1 MNKNKQVGYLGPEGT
16 FSHEAA
22 MIVVNNNTD
31 AIKAYPSIL
40 SVFEDLNAGNIST
53 AVVPIENST
62 EGSVSITLDCLTHFN
77 MKIIKELVL
86 PIRHN
91 LLVQKGR
98 TLDDIKMICSHQ
110 QPIAQ
115 CRRYI
120 NSTGKPTE
128 SMASTATAARY
139 VTEISTAAVIG
150 NKSLAEKYNLEI
162 LDSDIQDYSNNVTRF
177 VILSKDDNDTTKGE
191 NNKTSIIISLC
202 DDKPGGLYE
211 ILYEFKKEN
220 INLTRIESRPSKEG
234 MGKYLF
240 FIDMEGHRLDSH
252 VSRVLKKVEKKV
264 KIFKILGS
272 YETTTAMGELK

>member
-115 CRRYI
+115 CRRD
-120 NSTGKPTE
+120 
-128 SMASTATAARY
+128 R
-139 VTEISTAAVIG
+139 
-150 NKSLAEKYNLEI
+150 KS
-162 LDSDIQDYSNNVTRF
+162 V
-177 VILSKDDNDTTKGE
+177 V
-191 NNKTSIIISLC
+191 
-202 DDKPGGLYE
+202 
-211 ILYEFKKEN
+211 
-220 INLTRIESRPSKEG
+220 
-234 MGKYLF
+234 
-240 FIDMEGHRLDSH
+240 
-252 VSRVLKKVEKKV
+252 
-264 KIFKILGS
+264 
-272 YETTTAMGELK
+272 